1 MSSAFFASLSS
12 IMSSSF
18 IRAGLILSILNTV
31 AILYTQASLDSLGLY
46 TILRLGCLEIC
57 FTMALALALLCLSQ
71 WTQSLAQ
78 DIFFRSTLNPP
89 ARDFS
94 SYKYSIS
101 KHIVWVYLAIINAFY
116 MGPDW
121 GGAAYKFSIFL
132 NIEFLQ
138 NGIHFLIIL
147 SLCSSH
153 VLIIWTLSRLKLSL
167 HKMFLM
173 SVVIVIYLL
182 NESILEGAYFGI
194 HFFLGTMTFQALVL
208 LFESN
213 PASIPFASTEVQN
226 LDSANTYH
234 LTDKTKQRLYRL
246 TNLIMPLLILSSF
259 ISASSILS
267 SHQDLRQKYNHSES
281 ASALK
286 FWTFFFTQNHT
297 RYQQDK
303 LNIPIESHWINGH
316 RLANLQKAWRS
327 DLRASLAVAPSIRNS
342 HQIQNQTRTTTAQ
355 TSTKPIV
362 ILLTID
368 SLKADWFSQR
378 SIPPELKHLKALSQ
392 DRSTWFSSKIFSAS
406 TSTRFTL
413 GSLIYGRYPSHL
425 RWNKDRATHP
435 SLTKDRHKNLWT
447 RLAEHQV
454 KTIYL
459 ASDPTIIRQ
468 SNGLGKGLSQIIR
481 FPPRPKFRVTFSPQI
496 FDRLITE
503 LQKAMQT
510 TGSTLLF
517 SHLLDAHHPFNGGQK
532 VYKNKIKS
540 HLAEL
545 AIIDHQIAR
554 LLKLIRQSSAR
565 DRIWLIISSDHGQGF
580 GRHHVRTH
588 NAAPY
593 EHQARVPIWIYKAG
607 FADQETQSQLHKTIK
622 KAWSNSQ
629 SWSSI
634 DLHTTL
640 LELFSAP
647 INADSQGISW
657 WPYLSLIGHHL
668 PSKKHL
674 LSDWLS
680 KESEALSRRPILSLN
695 WYSRALYRP
704 GEHIKFIEE
713 TRTQTL
719 MLFDLKT
726 DPLELNNLC
735 TAQDSKCRAERES
748 LNRLVYTQGRQPIEF
763 NKKLR

>member
-18 IRAGLILSILNTV
+18 IRAGLILSLLNTV
-31 AILYTQASLDSLGLY
+31 AILYTQVSLDSLGLY

-71 WTQSLAQ
+71 WTQSLVQ
-78 DIFFRSTLNPP
+78 DILFRSILNSS
-89 ARDFS
+89 ALDFS

-132 NIEFLQ
+132 NSEFLQ
-138 NGIHFLIIL
+138 NTIHFLIVL

-153 VLIIWTLSRLKLSL
+153 ILVIWILSRLKLSL
-167 HKMFLM
+167 HKIFLM
-173 SVVIVIYLL
+173 SVVIIIYLL
-182 NESILEGAYFGI
+182 NESMLEGAYFGI

-208 LFESN
+208 LFEPN
-213 PASIPFASTEVQN
+213 PASMPFASTEVQN
-226 LDSANTYH
+226 LDSANTHH
-234 LTDKTKQRLYRL
+234 LTDKTQQRLYRL
-246 TNLIMPLLILSSF
+246 TNLIMPLFILSSF
-259 ISASSILS
+259 ISAFSILS
-267 SHQDLRQKYNHSES
+267 PHQDLRQKYNRSES

-303 LNIPIESHWINGH
+303 LNIPIESHWINGQ

-327 DLRASLAVAPSIRNS
+327 DIRAFLSVTPSIRNP
-342 HQIQNQTRTTTAQ
+342 HQSQARTIISP

-368 SLKADWFSQR
+368 SLKADWFNQR

-435 SLTKDRHKNLWT
+435 SLIKDLHKNLWT

-468 SNGLGKGLSQIIR
+468 SNGLGKGLSQVIR

-510 TGSTLLF
+510 TEGTLLF

-532 VYKNKIKS
+532 VYKTKIKS

-554 LLKLIRQSSAR
+554 LLKLIRQSSAQN
-565 DRIWLIISSDHGQGF
+565 RIWLIISSDHGQGF

-607 FADQETQSQLHKTIK
+607 LTEQETQSQLHKTLR

-634 DLHTTL
+634 DLHSTL

-647 INADSQGISW
+647 INPESQGISW
-657 WPYLSLIGHHL
+657 WPYLSSIEHQS

-674 LSDWLS
+674 FNDWLNR
-680 KESEALSRRPILSLN
+680 ESEALSKRPILSLN
-695 WYSRALYRP
+695 WFSRALYRS
-704 GEHIKFIEE
+704 GEHIKFIED

-719 MLFDLKT
+719 MLFNLKT

-735 TAQDSKCRAERES
+735 TTQDSKCRVERES

-763 NKKLR
+763 NKKLN